1 MTCKNSR
8 MYYLLLKNAV
18 FCSVGTVRKLP
29 TDPLW
34 TCQGLVF
41 SFVRMDF
48 PLHFIE
54 SPSVHVQFRICP
66 RIWSEPPCK
75 FLWLLCV
82 SFPSCALSCKS
93 QTLVSLSSGFHFL
106 PLTRLLLSA
115 WALHSRSAVWKVLL
129 SKESHAEISFQ
140 VHFLSL
146 KDCSSVLHCPV
157 PVNRNCLVLEL
168 FMTEGGLILWGQPFR
183 LLKLLIWW
191 SIYRYS
197 YR

>member
-54 SPSVHVQFRICP
+54 SPSVHVQCRICP

-75 FLWLLCV
+75 FLWLLLCV

-93 QTLVSLSSGFHFL
+93 QTLVSLSSAFSLSSLESAPFQRKPCWDFISSPL
-106 PLTRLLLSA
+106 PFSQRLQLCAALS
-115 WALHSRSAVWKVLL
+115 
-129 SKESHAEISFQ
+129 
-140 VHFLSL
+140 
-146 KDCSSVLHCPV
+146 SSCKQ
-157 PVNRNCLVLEL
+157 EL
-168 FMTEGGLILWGQPFR
+168 FSFR
-183 LLKLLIWW
+183 VVYDRRRVNSLGPAIQTFKTFNLMIH
-191 SIYRYS
+191 I
-197 YR
+197 